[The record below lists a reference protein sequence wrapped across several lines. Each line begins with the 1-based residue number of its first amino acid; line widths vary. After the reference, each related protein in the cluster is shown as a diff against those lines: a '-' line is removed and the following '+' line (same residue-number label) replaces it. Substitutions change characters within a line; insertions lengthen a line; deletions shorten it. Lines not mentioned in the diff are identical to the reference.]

1 MLLWSRVKVDENG
14 QNPTPRQN
22 VSVLVLVWQFVMLF
36 VGVMAG
42 LFGAGLLLFDLLF
55 FQNWVTMIFAGVL
68 LGIAFFSIRFSI
80 RGPR

>member
-1 MLLWSRVKVDENG
+1 MDENG
-14 QNPTPRQN
+14 QNPTTRQN
-22 VSVLVLVWQFVMLF
+22 VSVLVLVWQLVMLC

-55 FQNWVTMIFAGVL
+55 FLDWVTMIFAGVL
-68 LGIAFFSIRFSI
+68 LGIAFFNIRFSI